1 MSTDVPEASTDV
13 SDLRGDVPDVS
24 IDVPA
29 LRGDVPDVSTG
40 VPALRGER
48 GHDPAIP
55 AAPALPATA
64 AEARQQVAGVLRAWA
79 DGPGAAVGER
89 ARADILLVVSELVT
103 NALRHGGGVTRFDA
117 DMGDEGIR
125 VTVGD
130 RSADLPR
137 HPDPRRPRARG
148 EGGYGWFLVRELAT
162 EITLVLGR
170 TGKDISVTL
179 PLR

>member
-1 MSTDVPEASTDV
+1 MSTDVPEASADAP
-13 SDLRGDVPDVS
+13 DLRGDAPDVS
-24 IDVPA
+24 IDVP
-29 LRGDVPDVSTG
+29 D
-40 VPALRGER
+40 LRGER
-48 GHDPAIP
+48 GHELVAPAVS
-55 AAPALPATA
+55 ALPATA

-79 DGPGAAVGER
+79 DGPGAVVGER

-137 HPDPRRPRARG
+137 HPDPERPRARG